1 MDEQFDEFVC
11 NYVEI
16 VFYLCGICKMGY
28 DEMFVV
34 DGEGCVYGLE
44 GLCVVDVLIML
55 QIIIGNLNV
64 MIIMIGEKIV
74 DMICGQEVLLRS
86 MVGYFVVNGMLVR
99 VKK

>member
-1 MDEQFDEFVC
+1 MC

-55 QIIIGNLNV
+55 
-64 MIIMIGEKIV
+64 
-74 DMICGQEVLLRS
+74 
-86 MVGYFVVNGMLVR
+86 
-99 VKK
+99 